1 MWNGTG
7 YYIPAH
13 YTSAYLH
20 TYLLYDQSCI
30 QFFDTG
36 RGVQRG
42 ERKERN
48 FKSVCVSCVRPS
60 VRVSACFP
68 SLSRVVFS
76 SSRLLV
82 FLWLLWLPWC
92 GVTTIE
98 EVTNLSSKER
108 GWFIWFCVPTYLPAW
123 TVCMYMP
130 EARGGMDAIFFLFRI
145 CIMPAPVL
153 WRLCAEGERSFTT
166 WWT

>member
-76 SSRLLV
+76 SSRLLMASMASMM
-82 FLWLLWLPWC
+82 WC
-92 GVTTIE
+92 YHHRRSDESLIE
-98 EVTNLSSKER
+98 GKGLVYL
-108 GWFIWFCVPTYLPAW
+108 ILCTYLP
-123 TVCMYMP
+123 TCMDGMYVH
-130 EARGGMDAIFFLFRI
+130 ARG
-145 CIMPAPVL
+145 
-153 WRLCAEGERSFTT
+153 T
-166 WWT
+166 WWYGCNFFSFSNLYYARPRALALMC